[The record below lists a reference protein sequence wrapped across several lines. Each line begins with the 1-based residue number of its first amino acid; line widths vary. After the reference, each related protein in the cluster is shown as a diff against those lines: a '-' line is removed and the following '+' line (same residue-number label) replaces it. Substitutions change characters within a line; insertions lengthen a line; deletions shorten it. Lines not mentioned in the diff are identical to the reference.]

1 MQSVW
6 QKHKYINRKFK
17 NAEKNY
23 SQIPKLKTQKLKF
36 EIHKY
41 KSKKLQIQQI
51 DVPSWDAECWAQAF
65 ASFHF
70 FHTSAKTSI
79 STNTEKNTKVTNIDM
94 FFEELCI
101 FINSCHV
108 IIQHKIRKHLYDIHY
123 IHSHLYCTGLDATLP
138 LATLPEFQQTHDVES
153 VTWVIFQLSEK
164 FNWFQSKKY
173 SSYKLNTPGLLCLWR
188 WQNIIY
194 K

>member
-1 MQSVW
+1 MSLQSVW

-79 STNTEKNTKVTNIDM
+79 STNTEKNTKVINIDM
-94 FFEELCI
+94 FFEESCV

-108 IIQHKIRKHLYDIHY
+108 IIQHKIPKHLYDIHY
-123 IHSHLYCTGLDATLP
+123 IHTSLYSIVQVWMPFATCHIARGPTDPWCWVCNLSN
-138 LATLPEFQQTHDVES
+138 LSAFRKVQLIS
-153 VTWVIFQLSEK
+153 VQKIFK
-164 FNWFQSKKY
+164 V
-173 SSYKLNTPGLLCLWR
+173 
-188 WQNIIY
+188 
-194 K
+194 